1 MKHAVKRIH
10 FVAKGG
16 VPTKYGACFGEAGA

>member
-10 FVAKGG
+10 FVANTKL
-16 VPTKYGACFGEAGA
+16 PTKPDLSLREADA

>member
-10 FVAKGG
+10 FVATAAA
-16 VPTKYGACFGEAGA
+16 PTKPAGDGRGSDA